1 MEKIKT
7 QKNARLTALVS
18 GLNALSPL
26 NVIDRGY
33 VLASD
38 GEGRTVQGAG
48 SLKSGDELIL
58 RFADGIAE
66 ATVTNTE
73 LFDGDEKNG

>member
-1 MEKIKT
+1 
-7 QKNARLTALVS
+7 
-18 GLNALSPL
+18 
-26 NVIDRGY
+26 

-48 SLKSGDELIL
+48 SLKAGDELIL

-73 LFDGDEKNG
+73 LFYGDEKNG